1 MKLSIHPG
9 GNGKVSTPVASAT
22 IDSDLLTAAR
32 GPVTEKS
39 VETLA
44 EGGFSSE
51 VVALA
56 QDLVEQQARS

>member
-1 MKLSIHPG
+1 M
-9 GNGKVSTPVASAT
+9 STPVASAT